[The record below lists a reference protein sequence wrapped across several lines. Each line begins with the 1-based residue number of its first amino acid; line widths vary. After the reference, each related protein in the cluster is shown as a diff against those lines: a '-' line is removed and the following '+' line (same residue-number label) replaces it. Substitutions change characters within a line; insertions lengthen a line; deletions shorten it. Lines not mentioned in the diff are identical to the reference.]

1 MTLLLVSVNIVCND
15 VLVENLLLQ
24 GLTKSYCAT
33 SGKVEDKK
41 ELESLYGNQG
51 SQLIKGQQIVC
62 E

>member
-15 VLVENLLLQ
+15 VENLLLQ
-24 GLTKSYCAT
+24 RLTKSYCAT